1 MSERL
6 NADLSAQL
14 DELRDANT
22 YKTFLTLRSP
32 QGPVVEMEGH
42 GEVLVLSSNNYLG
55 LAAHPEV
62 IQAAKDALD
71 RYGAGTASVRFIC
84 GTFEPHLEL
93 EAELAELVGTEAA
106 LTYASC
112 WNANEALIPSLTD
125 ENTVLISDELNHASI
140 VDAMRLAKPARKVI
154 FGHSDLDQLREALQA
169 CEPDQRKLVVT
180 DGVFSME
187 GDLARLPE
195 LVELTREHDA
205 ILIVDDSHGTGV
217 MGATG
222 RGVAEHFGLLGE
234 IDVITSTLGKALG
247 GAAGGFV
254 ASSHEVCDLLAQR
267 SRPQLFSNGI
277 PPSVAASALA
287 AVRVLRA
294 QPELVE
300 RLHTSSRTFRER
312 LDRGRPQSA
321 SGRGGDHPD
330 HRRRHGLRD
339 RAQRAA
345 ARRGRLRDR
354 FRLPGRARGNGSRA
368 GADVRGARA
377 RAPRPRGRSVR
388 EGRPGRGPPGRLV
401 LPISEVASGLG
412 LDPGEIEL
420 YGCDKAKIQLS
431 VLERLAA
438 RPNGKLIAIT
448 GITPTKAGE
457 GKTTTAVSLTKGS
470 ASSASAP
477 WSACASR
484 RWGRCSAR
492 RAAVPAGA
500 SPRSLRVRTSTCI
513 SPATYTRSPPRTI
526 SSPLP
531 YPRT

>member
-1 MSERL
+1 MNERL

-14 DELRDANT
+14 DELREANT

-62 IQAAKDALD
+62 IHAAKEALD

-93 EAELAELVGTEAA
+93 EAALAELVGTEAA

-154 FGHSDLDQLREALQA
+154 FGHSDLDELREALRA
-169 CEPDQRKLVVT
+169 CEPGQRKIVVT

-195 LVELTREHDA
+195 LVELTREHDG

-254 ASSHEVCDLLAQR
+254 ASSREVCDLLAQR
-267 SRPQLFSNGI
+267 SRPQLFSNVI
-277 PPSVAASALA
+277 PPSVASSALA
-287 AVRVLRA
+287 AVRVLRS

-312 LDRGRPQSA
+312 LA
-321 SGRGGDHPD
+321 EV
-330 HRRRHGLRD
+330 GL
-339 RAQRAA
+339 
-345 ARRGRLRDR
+345 
-354 FRLPGRARGNGSRA
+354 
-368 GADVRGARA
+368 
-377 RAPRPRGRSVR
+377 
-388 EGRPGRGPPGRLV
+388 
-401 LPISEVASGLG
+401 
-412 LDPGEIEL
+412 
-420 YGCDKAKIQLS
+420 
-431 VLERLAA
+431 
-438 RPNGKLIAIT
+438 
-448 GITPTKAGE
+448 
-457 GKTTTAVSLTKGS
+457 
-470 ASSASAP
+470 
-477 WSACASR
+477 
-484 RWGRCSAR
+484 
-492 RAAVPAGA
+492 
-500 SPRSLRVRTSTCI
+500 
-513 SPATYTRSPPRTI
+513 
-526 SSPLP
+526 SPLP
-531 YPRT
+531 GEAAIIPIIVGDTAFAIELSARLLDEGVFVTGFGYPVVPEGAARVRVQMSAALEPEHLDRAVAAFEKVGQDAGLLVA

>member
-1 MSERL
+1 MNERL

-169 CEPDQRKLVVT
+169 CEPGQRKLVVT

-277 PPSVAASALA
+277 PPSVASSALA

-312 LDRGRPQSA
+312 LTEVGLRPLDGEA
-321 SGRGGDHPD
+321 AIIPIIVGDTAFAIELSGRLLDEGVFVTGFGYPVVPEGTARVRVQMSAALEPEH
-330 HRRRHGLRD
+330 LD
-339 RAQRAA
+339 RAVSAFEKVGQE
-345 ARRGRLRDR
+345 
-354 FRLPGRARGNGSRA
+354 A
-368 GADVRGARA
+368 GL
-377 RAPRPRGRSVR
+377 
-388 EGRPGRGPPGRLV
+388 LV
-401 LPISEVASGLG
+401 A
-412 LDPGEIEL
+412 
-420 YGCDKAKIQLS
+420 
-431 VLERLAA
+431 
-438 RPNGKLIAIT
+438 
-448 GITPTKAGE
+448 
-457 GKTTTAVSLTKGS
+457 
-470 ASSASAP
+470 
-477 WSACASR
+477 
-484 RWGRCSAR
+484 
-492 RAAVPAGA
+492 
-500 SPRSLRVRTSTCI
+500 
-513 SPATYTRSPPRTI
+513 
-526 SSPLP
+526 
-531 YPRT
+531 